1 MKQYEHKYLKPVSI
15 LLLIFSAV
23 LVVWFGWK
31 IAAGLLH
38 VEGYRFREIYV
49 LALLFFGYVL
59 YCCIISLKRDLRG
72 TLKELYRLKNERL
85 QQRKKR

>member
-38 VEGYRFREIYV
+38 VDGYRFREIYV

-59 YCCIISLKRDLRG
+59 YCSILSLKRDLPE
-72 TLKELYRLKNERL
+72 TVKELYRLRNERIK
-85 QQRKKR
+85 QKKKR